1 MQTLSIIKKIAILTA
16 LALACSVPAGAQMV
30 IDRIVAVVGE
40 HRILQSDVE
49 TQYLQNRA
57 QGIPMPGDPKCDIL
71 EDFLSQK
78 LLVNQAK
85 IDSVE
90 ISEGTVEMEL
100 DGRLNYFMN
109 MIGSQEALEEYFGK
123 SIIQIKEDMREAV
136 RENLLMR
143 QMQSTITADVTVT
156 PSEVRSFYNSLQ
168 RDSVPFINSKI
179 EISQI
184 LMYPDIKEEAIFET
198 KQKLLDLR
206 KRILNGEKFSTLA
219 VLYSEDPGTAPKGGE
234 TGFMGKGEMDP
245 AYAKAAFS
253 LKEGG
258 ISTIVE
264 SSFGYHIIQLIER
277 REDRVNTRHILLKPE
292 VQADAVL
299 AVRRK
304 LDSIAGLIRTDTLSF
319 SAAARIYS
327 QDRKSAVNGGI
338 MVNPNDNTTEF
349 TMDELQPAE
358 FVALRDV
365 NVGEITDPFKA
376 TDENGKEVYKIILLQ
391 NRTRPHR
398 ANLKDDYKVLKGM
411 ALEHKKEEAFEEWMD
426 EKIGETYVK
435 IDNSFAGCNFHKK
448 AWLKD

>member
-1 MQTLSIIKKIAILTA
+1 MQTLSILKKTILLTLPALAFSLTA
-16 LALACSVPAGAQMV
+16 GGQMV

-57 QGIPMPGDPKCDIL
+57 QGIPMPGDAKCGIL

-78 LLVNQAK
+78 LLVNQAR

-100 DGRLNYFMN
+100 DGRLDYFIN
-109 MIGSQEALEEYFGK
+109 MIGSQQALEEYFGK
-123 SIIQIKEDMREAV
+123 SIIQIKEDMRESV

-143 QMQSTITADVTVT
+143 QMQSNITADVTVT
-156 PSEVRSFYNSLQ
+156 PSEVRSFYNGLQ

-184 LMYPDIKEEAIFET
+184 MMYPQIKEEAIFET

-234 TGFMGKGEMDP
+234 TGFLGKGEMDP

-264 SSFGYHIIQLIER
+264 SAFGYHIIQLIER
-277 REDRVNTRHILLKPE
+277 RDDRVNTRHILLKPE
-292 VQADAVL
+292 VQPQAVMK
-299 AVRRK
+299 VRSK
-304 LDSIAGLIRTDTLSF
+304 LDSIARLIRTDTLSF
-319 SAAARIYS
+319 SVAARMYS
-327 QDRKSAVNGGI
+327 QDRNSAVNGGI

-358 FVALRDV
+358 FVALRDL
-365 NVGEITDPFKA
+365 NVGEITDPFRD
-376 TDENGKEVYKIILLQ
+376 TDDKGKEVYKIILLQ

-411 ALEHKKEEAFEEWMD
+411 ALQKKKEDAFQDWLD

-435 IDNSFAGCNFHKK
+435 IDNSFAGCDFHKK
-448 AWLKD
+448 AWLKN